1 MSEYKNGLYT
11 YLPSK
16 DVEEQM
22 SAISLPQ
29 VIEIIEGEVW
39 LTGVSQ
45 SFDVDYVDALGA
57 IGKMVMSQEGVIS

>member
-1 MSEYKNGLYT
+1 MSEYKNGFYT

-16 DVEEQM
+16 DGEVQM
-22 SAISLPQ
+22 SEISLPQ
-29 VIEIIEGEVW
+29 VIEISEGEVW

-57 IGKMVMSQEGVIS
+57 IGKMVMSPEGVIS